1 MSHVNSGGRPRSE
14 QDLADYELARNP
26 KPGTKIY
33 RAYGGDEG
41 TDATVGIHW
50 STSRHVA
57 ESFPHS
63 TIHEAVIDDPKGQV
77 VPWAA
82 LNSAQFGAG
91 DDAPFRTNS
100 PRNVMGYDWENEVR
114 LRPGARIRMAGGE
127 ERVVEHR
134 GFTNYSNLYQHAVP
148 GTPQARQTQDEAFA
162 GPLVQESL
170 FSDMTSSDT
179 GDKVLGYVPKLE
191 HREGEFEE
199 QLDATMKDIDNVARQ
214 NGMDPDTVF
223 LSGNSNLDVKIPATR
238 DSEQKFKAY

>member
-26 KPGTKIY
+26 QPGTKIY

-91 DDAPFRTNS
+91 DDAPSRTS
-100 PRNVMGYDWENEVR
+100 TPRNVMGFDWENEVR
-114 LRPGARIRMAGGE
+114 LRPGARIRMVGGE

-134 GFTNYSNLYQHAVP
+134 GPTNYSNLYQHAVP
-148 GTPQARQTQDEAFA
+148 GTPQAHQTQDEAFA

-170 FSDMTSSDT
+170 FSQLTNLDT
-179 GDKVLGYVPKLE
+179 GEKIGYTPKFQYLS
-191 HREGEFEE
+191 GDLDD
-199 QLDATMKDIDNVARQ
+199 QLDASMDDIDNVAHQ
-214 NGMDPDTVF
+214 NGLDPDLVWGED
-223 LSGNSNLDVKIPATR
+223 SLDVKIPATR
-238 DSEQKFKAY
+238 NSDQKFKAY